1 MGSDQLYPEE
11 YGVGYPNNSGGGG
24 YFNPLEAMTSSPLR
38 SRQVLGSTLL
48 DFARLNSTLL
58 DLLLTLFLL
67 YFRSPFRTLPRGP
80 PTDPRLAGMYQAI
93 NPLKD
98 YGYPSDY
105 GLPMTAA
112 AFNGIGHNSSITSNP
127 LSEFDEE
134 LEIASY
140 NNHSGSGNHHHHQ
153 QQQQPQPQ
161 HLVPKN
167 NNLSSGSST
176 LSPPPRGPPGG
187 GQLSSTS
194 GIGDLSTASGKRK

>member
-1 MGSDQLYPEE
+1 MY
-11 YGVGYPNNSGGGG
+11 Y
-24 YFNPLEAMTSSPLR
+24 
-38 SRQVLGSTLL
+38 
-48 DFARLNSTLL
+48 
-58 DLLLTLFLL
+58 
-67 YFRSPFRTLPRGP
+67 RSPFRTLPRP
-80 PTDPRLAGMYQAI
+80 DPRLGMYQAI

-105 GLPMTAA
+105 GLPM
-112 AFNGIGHNSSITSNP
+112 AFNGHSITSNP

>member
-1 MGSDQLYPEE
+1 
-11 YGVGYPNNSGGGG
+11 
-24 YFNPLEAMTSSPLR
+24 
-38 SRQVLGSTLL
+38 
-48 DFARLNSTLL
+48 
-58 DLLLTLFLL
+58 
-67 YFRSPFRTLPRGP
+67 
-80 PTDPRLAGMYQAI
+80 MYQAI

-112 AFNGIGHNSSITSNP
+112 AFNGVGHNSSITSNP

>member
-1 MGSDQLYPEE
+1 MY
-11 YGVGYPNNSGGGG
+11 Y
-24 YFNPLEAMTSSPLR
+24 
-38 SRQVLGSTLL
+38 
-48 DFARLNSTLL
+48 
-58 DLLLTLFLL
+58 
-67 YFRSPFRTLPRGP
+67 RSPFRTLPRP
-80 PTDPRLAGMYQAI
+80 DPRLGMYQAI

-105 GLPMTAA
+105 GLPM
-112 AFNGIGHNSSITSNP
+112 AFNGHSITSNP

-140 NNHSGSGNHHHHQ
+140 NAGNGGGGKH

-161 HLVPKN
+161 HLPK

-176 LSPPPRGPPGG
+176 LSPPRGGQG

-194 GIGDLSTASGKRK
+194 GIGDLTTASGKENKQTRTRTH